1 MAFSQLEQDVLAA
14 HEVAI
19 FEDRI
24 ILDARPPIDDETL
37 ARIQA
42 RCAGPIPDGLVRL
55 WRTTFGGR
63 IDYDLQVVF
72 GDHEAG
78 FSFCELFYPDS
89 DGYRDLWGWIEY
101 EEDSLG
107 EDLEEEDED
116 DEEEWERPKLEY
128 LPFGG
133 FEYLD
138 RLYVK
143 VSPGPDHGAVFAWM
157 RGLPPAWQLRLHE
170 DSVAWVAK
178 DIPDLF
184 RQLVLEENPFGGSED
199 YDSGLEIIEVID
211 EIAAF
216 DEVGQTAAEKLR
228 SLLSASVLD
237 WRGAV
242 ESGQVVNEK
251 RLRHLALKDAAGR
264 DDVELVERLSAMGCS
279 LSEKIGGG
287 GNLLDHALMKG
298 ARRLARFLLDQNV
311 PVTDAIRT
319 GATKAT
325 PELVKELLSRGAEP
339 DPIAVM
345 TAIQFGHLDGALLI
359 AEALLKANPASA
371 ASLVDEA
378 RRRADDQEKTA
389 SQIESGKLFSDQTPL
404 EYLERAGRYR
414 RFCERIESMSPNE
427 DSGTL

>member
-37 ARIQA
+37 AQIQA
-42 RCAGPIPDGLVRL
+42 RCTGPIPEGLVRL

-63 IDYDLQVVF
+63 INYDLQVVF

-78 FSFCELFYPDS
+78 FGFCEIFYPES

-101 EEDSLG
+101 EEESLAENLAG
-107 EDLEEEDED
+107 DDDDED
-116 DEEEWERPKLEY
+116 RETPKLEY
-128 LPFGG
+128 FPFGG

-184 RQLVLEENPFGGSED
+184 RQLVLEENPFGGSQD

-242 ESGQVVNEK
+242 ENGQVVHEK

-287 GNLLDHALMKG
+287 GNLLDHALMSG
-298 ARRLARFLLDQNV
+298 SHRLTRFLLDQNV

-319 GATKAT
+319 GATQAT
-325 PELVKELLSRGAEP
+325 PELVTELLARGAEP
-339 DPIAVM
+339 DSTAVM

-359 AEALLKANPASA
+359 AEALLKANSASA

-389 SQIESGKLFSDQTPL
+389 IQIESGKLLSNQTPR
-404 EYLERAGRYR
+404 EYLEKAGRYR